1 MLTEIRKKAAKE
13 WQIKALLVAT
23 TVEEVASLVSIPF
36 FFWFLIFFTNNL
48 HTNKGKKN
56 IKLTLKALYNL
67 CQKGQ
72 KTFQNNQQTFW
83 LVQEMTR
90 PVKIVACTGTGKKRK
105 KRKPKKIKMVHD
117 CLVGGGKHLS
127 ASPRFLST
135 YMIHTCRYMHP
146 RCIHLSV
153 YSHAPTQQT
162 SVNPSSRAVS
172 LSSALNSHVLRSIKT
187 FWPVLQRPTRT
198 RLSDSSIPLPGGK
211 DIYPHLQRKLLLFPF
226 FLFHHSH
233 CWRRLPCRAQTTSTS
248 TQTAHTPANASL
260 KKVILLTQKSHC
272 RYLSLNICGRIIITH
287 TSNFGVDSAGSQARA
302 ALALLQKKWKS
313 GIPFTS
319 LTWTVLMCWTCH
331 SWASHV

>member
-1 MLTEIRKKAAKE
+1 
-13 WQIKALLVAT
+13 
-23 TVEEVASLVSIPF
+23 
-36 FFWFLIFFTNNL
+36 
-48 HTNKGKKN
+48 
-56 IKLTLKALYNL
+56 
-67 CQKGQ
+67 
-72 KTFQNNQQTFW
+72 
-83 LVQEMTR
+83 
-90 PVKIVACTGTGKKRK
+90 
-105 KRKPKKIKMVHD
+105 MVRD

-146 RCIHLSV
+146 RCIHLNV

-172 LSSALNSHVLRSIKT
+172 LSSALNSHVLRSIKK
-187 FWPVLQRPTRT
+187 
-198 RLSDSSIPLPGGK
+198 LSDLCYRGRREHVRVTRRYRYWVGK
-211 DIYPHLQRKLLLFPF
+211 TFTLIFNVSFLLFPF
-226 FLFHHSH
+226 FLFHHAH
-233 CWRRLPCRAQTTSTS
+233 CWRRLPCRAQTTSAS
-248 TQTAHTPANASL
+248 TQTAHMPANASP
-260 KKVILLTQKSHC
+260 KKVILSTQKSHC

-287 TSNFGVDSAGSQARA
+287 TSNFGVDSAGSLARA